1 MSNNSDLE
9 KTNKQLLKQNQK
21 LRSAMACMKTEIER
35 LSIILKNR
43 TEDTSLAI
51 KVLGYFGNSN
61 SIRKTAWKYDCDA
74 IDLFH
79 QIPEWDDTYEG
90 LENAD
95 DYNECMIAVYGRN
108 YYEQKHNEYSNEDR
122 LIRNRKPKPNEID
135 AILTDYNRGDTSL
148 YNIADKHNLKIDV
161 LFCILKDQGAIEEE
175 TDATG
180 YAEFYTEYVGGNQLW
195 DGITSLGIID

>member
-21 LRSAMACMKTEIER
+21 LISAMACMKTEIER
-35 LSIILKNR
+35 LSIILKNNA
-43 TEDTSLAI
+43 EDNSLAF

-108 YYEQKHNEYSNEDR
+108 YYEEKNNKYTNKNN
-122 LIRNRKPKPNEID
+122 LIRNRKPNPNEIH
-135 AILTDYNRGDTSL
+135 AILTDYNRGDISL
-148 YNIADKHNLKIDV
+148 YNIADKHNLQIDV
-161 LFCILKDQGAIEEE
+161 LFRILKDQSAIEEE
-175 TDATG
+175 TDAIG
-180 YAEFYTEYVGGNQLW
+180 YAEFYSEYMGGNQLW
-195 DGITSLGIID
+195 DGIESLGIID

>member
-1 MSNNSDLE
+1 MSNISELE

-21 LRSAMACMKTEIER
+21 LVLAMACMKTEIER
-35 LSIILKNR
+35 QSIILKNR
-43 TEDTSLAI
+43 TEDSSLAI
-51 KVLGYFGNSN
+51 KVLGYFGNCN

-74 IDLFH
+74 VDLFH
-79 QIPEWDDTYEG
+79 QIPEWDETYEG

-95 DYNECMIAVYGRN
+95 DYNECMISVYGRN
-108 YYEQKHNEYSNEDR
+108 YYEQKHNKYSNEDNV
-122 LIRNRKPKPNEID
+122 IRNRTPKPNEID

-148 YNIADKHNLKIDV
+148 YNIADKHNLRINN
-161 LFCILKDQGAIEEE
+161 LFCILKDQGSIEEE

-195 DGITSLGIID
+195 DGIASIGIIE